1 MKFML
6 LLCALIVGS
15 GTIWAED
22 ADVTYDF
29 TGNDWSV
36 SNGTLTNGT
45 VSFTGEGGTNFKMNG
60 GYFMMGKNG
69 AYITFPTYSSPVS
82 KIVVT
87 GNSGGSS
94 AVKMN
99 IFVGNDDV
107 STETQGCTGTNTY
120 DIASGYQDAGT
131 VYTLKVTSNHN
142 AQITKIEVFY
152 AITNCYTVT
161 LSDDENNPLVEA
173 SAGAGVTL
181 PTRDAIG
188 SYTFAGWSET
198 NVSTETTNTPTI
210 IPAGAYQPKKDVTLY
225 PVYTKTEGGG
235 TVNKTASV
243 TISDYAT
250 ANNWSS
256 GTQYTSVVLD
266 DNINATA
273 QGGGNTGKYY
283 TTGNSWRIYSS
294 ESGKLILTAANDA
307 EFTSATISFSNSTL
321 SYGGTNITS
330 GTAVSLS
337 GTSAVFTAGGTTYIT
352 AISVNYIISGSTTY
366 YWSAPVAAAVEKPV
380 ITIAENPFLFSTT
393 ATITCATEGATIK
406 YSYDGETWN
415 DYTEALTITE
425 TKTIYAKAIK
435 GNDESSVAQVTATKN
450 LAEPTVT
457 ISDLSITH
465 TNVYE
470 GTAAGHL
477 TASVKYNNEPIE
489 GATVTWSG
497 DNDAVAKIN
506 ISSGSVDLVASGTV
520 TFTAT
525 FAGNSDYSEKTAT
538 YVMNVTYQDPNAPG
552 TEDNPYTVAQAIDAI
567 DNNGNVTAVYVK
579 GIVSQVDSYNGTYHS
594 ITYWISEDGTTT
606 NQFEVYSGKGIGG
619 VNFSSINDIQVGDV
633 VVVKGNIKKYNSTY
647 EFDYNNQL
655 VSLQRPVVPTIT
667 ATETSYTVDA
677 HSYPGTGVL
686 QAVTFTFNEGI
697 ATTGDTPFDAYLCD
711 ANGNVATY
719 DWINNTYYQGNAQL
733 GIYEIV
739 CTFKDNEETTPRT
752 AYMKIHGKDNDGN
765 DVYSNLVT
773 ITQKGQAITRTY
785 RKVTTTAEI
794 TSGKYLIVYEY
805 GSVAFDGSRDGLDAN
820 GNQVEVEI
828 DNHEIQ
834 TDEDI
839 YFTIDLDYGTLKSA
853 SGYYIGN
860 NGSSNGLS
868 SSTENQLTNTFSC
881 DFNGN
886 AVITGNG
893 GCALRFNA
901 NDSRFRYYKNSGQN
915 AIQLYKEVTDVEK
928 MVISI
933 ASACTDGTKCYS
945 TFSSQNPFVV
955 PEGLTV
961 SEVGITDKGTIVVE
975 DYETGATV
983 PAYTGVLVSA
993 AEGGFYEVTV
1003 PASQG
1008 GSHVI
1013 VGEGNRL
1020 RPTIVNGYNGI
1031 TEGTMLENNPNCKFF
1046 RLTMQGATATN
1057 PGKIGFWYGDE
1068 YGGAFDIAGNKAY
1081 LAVPASVAGARSG
1094 FAFDDETTG
1103 ISNVNVNL
1111 NDNENCY
1118 DLQGRKV
1125 SKLGKGLYIVNGKK
1139 VVIK

>member
-1 MKFML
+1 M
-6 LLCALIVGS
+6 
-15 GTIWAED
+15 
-22 ADVTYDF
+22 
-29 TGNDWSV
+29 
-36 SNGTLTNGT
+36 
-45 VSFTGEGGTNFKMNG
+45 
-60 GYFMMGKNG
+60 
-69 AYITFPTYSSPVS
+69 
-82 KIVVT
+82 
-87 GNSGGSS
+87 
-94 AVKMN
+94 
-99 IFVGNDDV
+99 
-107 STETQGCTGTNTY
+107 
-120 DIASGYQDAGT
+120 
-131 VYTLKVTSNHN
+131 
-142 AQITKIEVFY
+142 
-152 AITNCYTVT
+152 
-161 LSDDENNPLVEA
+161 
-173 SAGAGVTL
+173 
-181 PTRDAIG
+181 
-188 SYTFAGWSET
+188 
-198 NVSTETTNTPTI
+198 
-210 IPAGAYQPKKDVTLY
+210 
-225 PVYTKTEGGG
+225 
-235 TVNKTASV
+235 
-243 TISDYAT
+243 
-250 ANNWSS
+250 
-256 GTQYTSVVLD
+256 
-266 DNINATA
+266 
-273 QGGGNTGKYY
+273 
-283 TTGNSWRIYSS
+283 
-294 ESGKLILTAANDA
+294 
-307 EFTSATISFSNSTL
+307 
-321 SYGGTNITS
+321 
-330 GTAVSLS
+330 
-337 GTSAVFTAGGTTYIT
+337 
-352 AISVNYIISGSTTY
+352 
-366 YWSAPVAAAVEKPV
+366 
-380 ITIAENPFLFSTT
+380 FSTT
-393 ATITCATEGATIK
+393 ATITCATDGATIK
-406 YSYDGETWN
+406 YSFDGENWS
-415 DYTEALTITE
+415 DYSEALTITE

-435 GNDESSVAQVTATKN
+435 DSQESSVAQVTATKN

-457 ISDLSITH
+457 VSGDLTLNLDGE
-465 TNVYE
+465 TNVNA
-470 GTAAGHL
+470 GTLTAAV
-477 TASVKYNNEPIE
+477 TYNDAAVE
-489 GATVTWSG
+489 GATVTWSS
-497 DNDAVAKIN
+497 DKPAIATIDATTGAVTL
-506 ISSGSVDLVASGTV
+506 ISTGEV

-525 FAGNSDYSEKTAT
+525 YAANSDYAEATGTKT
-538 YVMNVTYQDPNAPG
+538 VTVIDSKAPG
-552 TEDNPYTVAQAIDAI
+552 TENNPYTVAQAIDAI

-619 VNFSSINDIQVGDV
+619 ANFSSIDDIQVGDV

-719 DWINNTYYQGNAQL
+719 DWIDNTYYQGNAQL

-794 TSGKYLIVYEY
+794 TSGNYLIVYEN
-805 GSVAFDGSRDGLDAN
+805 GSVAFDGSLETLDATSN
-820 GNQVEVEI
+820 TQAVEI
-828 DNHEIQ
+828 SDKNEIE
-834 TDEDI
+834 TDKDI
-839 YFTIDLDYGTLKSA
+839 YFTINLDDGTLRSA
-853 SGYYIGN
+853 SARYIGQDAA
-860 NGSSNGLS
+860 GNGLS
-868 SSTENQLTNTFSC
+868 QSLTTEYKNTFSC
-881 DFNGN
+881 DINGN
-886 AVITGNG
+886 AVITGKG
-893 GCALRFNA
+893 GCTLRFNSA
-901 NDSRFRYYKNSGQN
+901 NNQNRFRYYVNGQQ

-961 SEVGITDKGTIVVE
+961 SEVGITDKGTMVVE
-975 DYETGATV
+975 NYETGATV
-983 PAYTGVLVSA
+983 PAFTGVMVSA

-1057 PGKIGFWYGDE
+1057 PGKIGFWYGAED
-1068 YGGAFDIAGNKAY
+1068 GGAFDIAGNKAY

-1094 FAFDDETTG
+1094 FAFDDDVTG
-1103 ISNVNVNL
+1103 VGNVNVNL
-1111 NDNENCY
+1111 NDNENYY

-1125 SKLGKGLYIVNGKK
+1125 SKPGKGLYIVNGRK